1 MTWREY
7 NIKSSDVTAWL
18 AHLQSQDDGKRL
30 GSCFQP
36 APRSA
41 NLEAPDSVKSRNTS
55 MKPSSPRPFMIW
67 KKCLKIVFSSLLK
80 ATILHQYNNYWLLTE
95 SKSSTAHPSGLV
107 QLHANP
113 LGAQKAMRMRAASKS
128 TGRRTVHF
136 RCPVTGSQM
145 QSKNHNETIIVWS

>member
-18 AHLQSQDDGKRL
+18 AHLQSQDDGNRL

-67 KKCLKIVFSSLLK
+67 KKCLKTVFSSLLK
-80 ATILHQYNNYWLLTE
+80 ATILHQCNNYWLLTE

-113 LGAQKAMRMRAASKS
+113 RRGPKKRWGWGKCCQTKYCNRLLQKALVGELS
-128 TGRRTVHF
+128 TLGV
-136 RCPVTGSQM
+136 Q
-145 QSKNHNETIIVWS
+145 